1 MAIGSRVMAGVAL
14 AWVCAP
20 SAMAQQNPLP
30 PTTQQNPIFN
40 ALLEGGVA
48 LGGGPRIRL
57 PVPTLPAGLGAQAQ
71 RQALSKITDENHPL
85 AALQRKAVVAP
96 FVLRIKDEPPAGT
109 ARPRRV
115 DFWFVAY
122 GNFDRLSD
130 QEFLNQVVDMAAKS
144 EGSESS
150 GEAGALTDDQLSS
163 RNIAP
168 ETDKRYV
175 AANFT
180 LFDRVKVSGVMQAM
194 LSRAGDSVVVAAVQ
208 DPRFDKDP
216 KYPNAWRSMSRDA
229 EGRLTVG
236 KPQPYSGAAWYC
248 KATRLAQPEGAAFI
262 EYHVV
267 FDEPEGWFNG
277 ANLLRSKLPL
287 VVQDGIR
294 KFRRRFASETKG
306 S

>member
-1 MAIGSRVMAGVAL
+1 
-14 AWVCAP
+14 
-20 SAMAQQNPLP
+20 
-30 PTTQQNPIFN
+30 
-40 ALLEGGVA
+40 VA

-57 PVPTLPAGLGAQAQ
+57 PLPTLPGGLGNEAQW
-71 RQALSKITDENHPL
+71 QALSKITDENHPL
-85 AALQRKAVVAP
+85 AALERKAVVAP
-96 FVLRIKDEPPAGT
+96 FVLRIKDEPPAG
-109 ARPRRV
+109 AVRPRRV

-130 QEFLNQVVDMAAKS
+130 EDFLNQVVDLAAKP
-144 EGSESS
+144 EGGESA
-150 GEAGALTDDQLSS
+150 GEAGALGDDQLSS
-163 RNIAP
+163 RNISP

-175 AANFT
+175 ATNFT

-194 LSRAGDSVVVAAVQ
+194 LSRAGDSIVVAAVL

-236 KPQPYSGAAWYC
+236 QPQAYTGAAWYC
-248 KATRLAQPEGAAFI
+248 KATRLAQPEGAVFI

-287 VVQDGIR
+287 IAQDSVR
-294 KFRRRFASETKG
+294 KFRREIK
-306 S
+306 

>member
-1 MAIGSRVMAGVAL
+1 
-14 AWVCAP
+14 
-20 SAMAQQNPLP
+20 MAQQDPVS
-30 PTTQQNPIFN
+30 PTAQQNPIFN

-48 LGGGPRIRL
+48 LGRGPKIRL
-57 PVPTLPAGLGAQAQ
+57 PLPTLPGGLGNKAQQ
-71 RQALSKITDENHPL
+71 QALSKITDENHPL
-85 AALQRKAVVAP
+85 AALERKAVVAP

-109 ARPRRV
+109 VRPRRV

-122 GNFDRLSD
+122 GDFDRLSD
-130 QEFLNQVVDMAAKS
+130 EEFLNHVVDLSAKS

-150 GEAGALTDDQLSS
+150 GEAGTLTDDQLNA

-175 AANFT
+175 ATNFT

-194 LSRAGDSVVVAAVQ
+194 LSRAGDSVVVAAVL

-216 KYPNAWRSMSRDA
+216 KYPNAWRSLSRDA

-236 KPQPYSGAAWYC
+236 KPQPYTGAAWYC
-248 KATRLAQPEGAAFI
+248 KATRLAEPAGAAFI

-267 FDEPEGWFNG
+267 FDEPQGWFNG